1 MSFISSA
8 RSNSQWRGYEYWQEK
23 KVVSYECI
31 SDHEAEG
38 IVKGSKAY
46 RVKIDTE
53 HPRRSACNCPFAQ
66 GRRVICKHMIA
77 LYFTLHP
84 HEAEKYYNE
93 VVRVQ
98 QEWEDEQ
105 DEIEQK
111 LIDYVH
117 KMDKDALEDALLDL
131 LLDGP
136 DWQYEQFVREHLDE
150 E

>member
-8 RSNSQWRGYEYWQEK
+8 SSNSQWRGYEYWQEK

-131 LLDGP
+131 LFDGP

>member
-8 RSNSQWRGYEYWQEK
+8 SSNSQWRGYEYWQEE

-131 LLDGP
+131 LFDGP

>member
-8 RSNSQWRGYEYWQEK
+8 SSNSQWRGYEYWQEK
-23 KVVSYECI
+23 KVVSYECV
-31 SDHEAEG
+31 SDHEVEG

-46 RVKIDTE
+46 RVKIDTK

-117 KMDKDALEDALLDL
+117 KMSKDALEDALLDL
-131 LLDGP
+131 LFDGP